1 MQKRTSLRLDM
12 CLFFMMSLLF
22 FMSIS
27 AFDPFIS
34 AFATDI
40 GIAPAVVGGIVGVA
54 GLASLITRLPVGVL
68 SDMFLKRKLFI
79 QIGLLVT
86 IICWTIAFIAPSAT
100 TLYIGKISDGI
111 TGSTWVIYNVM
122 FASFFGAREAAKAV
136 AILGVA
142 SPFGSLI
149 GSTVGGLIATSYG
162 YEYSFMVAVVAA
174 CIALILSFFV
184 KERKESEIKTKYD
197 MTILTEQI
205 SDKTIWIIGVLATIS
220 IMIPFGT
227 RDTFTPLV
235 AVDLGANPFAIS
247 WLSNTHLIFYGLAAA
262 LCAPF
267 FYKKLGL
274 VRTAI
279 WGALLQ
285 GLIVILI
292 PYAPNLLALFTLQGL
307 AGIAFGMNFT
317 VLTSL
322 SIHHIP
328 AQKQSTRMGL
338 FQSIYAAGMFAG
350 PVLMGILTDSFSRT
364 TSFLVI
370 GIVSVLCAVLTGFLL
385 KKGQHVVSEEKI
397 DSPVEYDP
405 SISK

>member
-1 MQKRTSLRLDM
+1 MATRGGKVTSFDRREVA
-12 CLFFMMSLLF
+12 LFFVMSLLF

-34 AFATDI
+34 TFATEI

-54 GLASLITRLPVGVL
+54 GLASLFTRLPIGVL

-79 QIGLLVT
+79 QVGLLIT
-86 IICWTIAFIAPSAT
+86 IVCWSIAFISPSAT
-100 TLYIGKISDGI
+100 TLYLGKISDGI

-122 FASFFGAREAAKAV
+122 FASFFGVKEAAKAV

-142 SPFGSLI
+142 SPLGSLL
-149 GSTVGGLIATSYG
+149 GSTIGGIVATNYG
-162 YEYSFMVAVVAA
+162 YEYSFVVAVVAA
-174 CIALILSFFV
+174 IVAFILSFFV
-184 KERKESEIKTKYD
+184 KERKEPSAAPKYD
-197 MTILTEQI
+197 MVILKEQM
-205 SDKTIWIIGVLATIS
+205 SDKMIWIIGILATIS

-235 AVDLGANPFAIS
+235 AVDLGANPFLIS
-247 WLSNTHLIFYGLAAA
+247 WLSNTHLICYGVATA

-267 FYKKLGL
+267 FYQKLGL
-274 VRTAI
+274 IQTAI

-285 GLIVILI
+285 GVIAIMI
-292 PYAPNLLALFTLQGL
+292 PYASSLEWLYVLQGF
-307 AGIAFGMNFT
+307 AGAAFGMNFT

-322 SIHHIP
+322 SIHLIP
-328 AQKQSTRMGL
+328 AHKQSTRMGL

-350 PVLMGILTDSFSRT
+350 PFLMGILMDSFSRE

-370 GIVSVLCAVLTGFLL
+370 GIVSIMCSILIGILL
-385 KKGQHVVSEEKI
+385 KERTFATT
-397 DSPVEYDP
+397 DRVER
-405 SISK
+405 SL

>member
-1 MQKRTSLRLDM
+1 MEKKKNYRSDIV
-12 CLFFMMSLLF
+12 LFFIMSLLF

-40 GIAPAVVGGIVGVA
+40 GITPAVVGGIVGVA
-54 GLASLITRLPVGVL
+54 GLASLFTRLPVGVF

-86 IICWTIAFIAPSAT
+86 IICWTIAFISPSAT
-100 TLYIGKISDGI
+100 TLYLGKISDGI

-122 FASFFGAREAAKAV
+122 FASFFGVKEAAKAV

-142 SPFGSLI
+142 SPAGSLI
-149 GSTVGGLIATSYG
+149 GSTVGGVIASSYG
-162 YEYSFMVAVVAA
+162 YEYSFLVAVIAA
-174 CIALILSFFV
+174 VIALVLSFFV
-184 KERKESEIKTKYD
+184 KEKKDPDMNTKYD
-197 MTILTEQI
+197 MKIFTEQV
-205 SDKTIWIIGVLATIS
+205 SDKTIWIIGILATIS

-235 AVDLGANPFAIS
+235 AVDLGANPFLIS
-247 WLSNTHLIFYGLAAA
+247 WLSNTHLILYGFAAA

-274 VRTAI
+274 VNTAI
-279 WGALLQ
+279 YGALLQ
-285 GLIVILI
+285 GLIAVII
-292 PYAPNLLALFTLQGL
+292 PYAPNLVILFILQGF

-322 SIHHIP
+322 SIHNTP
-328 AQKQSTRMGL
+328 EQKQSTRMGM
-338 FQSIYAAGMFAG
+338 FQSVYAAGMFAG
-350 PVLMGILTDSFSRT
+350 PVLMGVLTGSFSRAM
-364 TSFLVI
+364 SFLVI
-370 GIVSVLCAVLTGFLL
+370 GIVSIICAVLTKFIIKKESNQL
-385 KKGQHVVSEEKI
+385 KEEQFEQ
-397 DSPVEYDP
+397 SV
-405 SISK
+405 